1 MDITLLGGINQGL
14 MWAVMAIGVF
24 ITFRLLDF
32 ADLTC
37 EGSFALGGAV
47 AAVLIRDQGWD
58 GNLAC
63 FVSLAAGGG
72 AGLITA
78 LLHTKLKI
86 APILSGIITLT
97 ALYSVTYIVMG
108 NKSSVGVNP
117 DDAFYAGLTGMKSI
131 YSTLLL
137 GFICIVMV
145 IGACYWFFGTE
156 IGSSIRATGMNER
169 MSRAQGINTD
179 NAKILG
185 LVISNALISLSGA
198 LVAQSQGT
206 ASWSLGQGAI
216 VAGLAA
222 VIIGENIV
230 PAKSNFAVL
239 LGGVAVGSIIYRII
253 YALVYFANMPTEY
266 IKLCTAVL
274 VVIALCL
281 PMIKSG
287 LAKLYKRADDD
298 LRAKSPKYAA
308 YAEKRDAKAVEKQ
321 NAVRAK
327 REEELKQLADT
338 FERAKIADDPKAK
351 NAEGGG
357 VVYMSKMQYRLFQA
371 KYLRKKEKYVEKY
384 GSKAL
389 LALEVGEEAEKDA

>member
-1 MDITLLGGINQGL
+1 
-14 MWAVMAIGVF
+14 MAIGVF

-47 AAVLIRDQGWD
+47 AAVLVNNNGWD

-63 FVSLAAGGG
+63 FIALLAGGG
-72 AGLITA
+72 AGLVTA
-78 LLHTKLKI
+78 ILHTKLKI

-97 ALYSVTYIVMG
+97 ALYSVALIVMS
-108 NKSSVGVNP
+108 NKSSVPVTP
-117 DDAFYAGLTGMKSI
+117 DDAFYTALGGMKAI
-131 YSTLLL
+131 YSTLIL
-137 GFICIVMV
+137 GLICVAAV

-156 IGSSIRATGMNER
+156 VGSAIRATGMNER
-169 MSRAQGINTD
+169 MSRAQGVNTD
-179 NAKILG
+179 VAKIIG
-185 LVISNALISLSGA
+185 LVISNALIALSGA
-198 LVAQSQGT
+198 LVAQSQGA

-239 LGGVAVGSIIYRII
+239 LLGVTFGSIIYRII

-287 LAKLYKRADDD
+287 CAKLYKKTDNY
-298 LRAKSPKYAA
+298 LRAKP
-308 YAEKRDAKAVEKQ
+308 RRH
-321 NAVRAK
+321 VRA
-327 REEELKQLADT
+327 RQDCGRPQNHAQ
-338 FERAKIADDPKAK
+338 RR
-351 NAEGGG
+351 
-357 VVYMSKMQYRLFQA
+357 RLC
-371 KYLRKKEKYVEKY
+371 LHD
-384 GSKAL
+384 
-389 LALEVGEEAEKDA
+389 KDAIQTVPSEVSAQEGEVRRKVRHEGFDRARERVSRRCRGGEKCLSLKAYP

>member
-1 MDITLLGGINQGL
+1 
-14 MWAVMAIGVF
+14 MAIGVF

-47 AAVLIRDQGWD
+47 AAVLVNNNGWD

-63 FVSLAAGGG
+63 FIALLAGGG
-72 AGLITA
+72 AGLVTA
-78 LLHTKLKI
+78 ILHTKLKI

-97 ALYSVTYIVMG
+97 ALYSVALIVMG
-108 NKSSVGVNP
+108 NKSSVPVTP
-117 DDAFYAGLTGMKSI
+117 DDAFYTALGGMKAI
-131 YSTLLL
+131 YSTLIL
-137 GFICIVMV
+137 GLICVAAV

-156 IGSSIRATGMNER
+156 VGSAIRATGMNER
-169 MSRAQGINTD
+169 MSRAQGVNTD
-179 NAKILG
+179 VAKIIG
-185 LVISNALISLSGA
+185 LVISNALIALSGA
-198 LVAQSQGT
+198 LVAQSQGA

-239 LGGVAVGSIIYRII
+239 LLGVTFGSIIYRII

-287 LAKLYKRADDD
+287 CAKLYKKTDNY
-298 LRAKSPKYAA
+298 LRAKYPKYAA
-308 YAEKRDAKAVEKQ
+308 YAAERDKKAEERK
-321 NAVRAK
+321 AALRAK
-327 REEELKQLADT
+327 REAELQSLADK
-338 FERAKIADDPKAK
+338 FERAKIADDPKTMPK
-351 NAEGGG
+351 DDGF
-357 VVYMSKMQYRLFQA
+357 VYMTKMQYRLFQA
-371 KYLRKKEKYVEKY
+371 GYLRKKEKFVEKY
-384 GSKAL
+384 GTKAL
-389 LALEVGEEAEKDA
+389 TALEGAAEDAAEEVKNA